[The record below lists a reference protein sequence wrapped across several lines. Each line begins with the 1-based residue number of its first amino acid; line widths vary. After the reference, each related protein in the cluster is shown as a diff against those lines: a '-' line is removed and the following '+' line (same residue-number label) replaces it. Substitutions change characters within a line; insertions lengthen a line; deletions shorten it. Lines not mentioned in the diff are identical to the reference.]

1 MESID
6 FENWGPGSVSLVLT
20 AAFGLLLVVQASTLY
35 KAQRKLRSR
44 ILITGSRGKSGT
56 VRLFHALFLANGIP
70 AYSKISGTTAVELF
84 PDGSEKPTVR
94 RGAAGI
100 PEMKSAL
107 VRSQKVGAKVGIF
120 ECMAITPSLIR
131 LVDRIV
137 RPQIGIIPTI
147 RLDHTEEEGSEE
159 LEISENILLA
169 LSHCNRIFTAV
180 DQPEVAERYRR
191 LAEEH
196 GLKIDFVFPTA
207 DQPKIPGQHPTNV
220 AIAIAVAKHL
230 NLRWEEVLGHSSLEP
245 AAHSFYRYSN
255 GGQQIELFDISGAN
269 DPQSA
274 LEAFQGLPIMDD
286 RLVIPVVVNRWDRPQ
301 RGAIFSRVFEQ
312 YEPFVL
318 RVGTQKRG
326 NQGYGRRSTGFES
339 LGMNRTVSMNSLLKF
354 VNSKLNLAAKPNIA
368 LVLFANVHEPAADR
382 IRYLF
387 KTEGILLEQGSE

>member
-1 MESID
+1 MESTYI
-6 FENWGPGSVSLVLT
+6 ENWWPGSVSLILT
-20 AAFGLLLVVQASTLY
+20 ASFGLLLIVQASSLY
-35 KAQRKLRSR
+35 RAQRKLRTR

-56 VRLFHALFLANGIP
+56 VRLLHALFLANEIP
-70 AYSKISGTTAVELF
+70 TYSKISGTTAVELF
-84 PDGSEKPTVR
+84 PDGSERPTVR
-94 RGAAGI
+94 RGTAGI

-107 VRSQKVGAKVGIF
+107 VRSQKVGATVGIF
-120 ECMAITPSLIR
+120 ECMAITPSLIK

-147 RLDHTEEEGSEE
+147 RLDHTEEEGSDE

-169 LSHCNRIFTAV
+169 ISRCHRIFTAV

-191 LAEEH
+191 LAEKH
-196 GLKIDFVFPTA
+196 GLNIDFVYPTA

-220 AIAIAVAKHL
+220 AIAIAIAKHL
-230 NLRWEEVLGHSSLEP
+230 NLRWEEVLGNSSLEP
-245 AAHSFYRYSN
+245 AANSFYRYSN
-255 GGQQIELFDISGAN
+255 KGQQIELFDISGAN

-274 LEAFQGLPIMDD
+274 REAFERLPIKDD

-301 RGAIFSRVFEQ
+301 RGAIFSRVFEK

-326 NQGYGRRSTGFES
+326 NEGYGRRSTGFES
-339 LGMNRTVSMNSLLKF
+339 LGMNRTVSMKSLMKHL
-354 VNSKLNLAAKPNIA
+354 NSKLNLSAKPNIA

-382 IRYLF
+382 MRHLF
-387 KTEGILLEQGSE
+387 RTEGLYLEQGSE